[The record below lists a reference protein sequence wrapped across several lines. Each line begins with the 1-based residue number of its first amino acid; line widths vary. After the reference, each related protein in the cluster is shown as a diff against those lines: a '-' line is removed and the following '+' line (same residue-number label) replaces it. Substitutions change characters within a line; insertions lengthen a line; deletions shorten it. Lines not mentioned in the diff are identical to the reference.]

1 LADFFCNFCQ
11 QIAFLLDV
19 YVEESMS
26 SATIFKMAPPAV
38 PRIEEIFR
46 EYYQLVYRTARV
58 VTGNADDAQDV
69 LQTIFL
75 RLQRQGVP
83 PNFKEPKAYFYRAAV
98 KTSLNLLRSRR
109 RHILI
114 ADSDFFE
121 TRRAQS
127 ADSEIDDL
135 LRAQLY
141 QAVDRLSPRTV
152 EILLLR
158 YVEDLTEPQIA
169 KMLGVSRGTVAVTL
183 FRALA
188 RLRKLL
194 RPSPF
199 GEKL

>member
-1 LADFFCNFCQ
+1 
-11 QIAFLLDV
+11 
-19 YVEESMS
+19 MS
-26 SATIFKMAPPAV
+26 SATILKMPPPAV
-38 PRIEEIFR
+38 APIEEIFR

-58 VTGNADDAQDV
+58 VTGNHDDAQDV

-75 RLQRQGVP
+75 RLQRLGAP

-98 KTSLNLLRSRR
+98 RTSLNLLRSRR
-109 RHILI
+109 RHVLT

-121 TRRAQS
+121 NRAPS
-127 ADSEIDDL
+127 TSSNIDHL

-141 QAVDRLSPRTV
+141 QAIDSLSPRSV

-169 KMLGVSRGTVAVTL
+169 KMLGISRGTVAVTL

-194 RPSPF
+194 RTSPL

>member
-1 LADFFCNFCQ
+1 
-11 QIAFLLDV
+11 
-19 YVEESMS
+19 M
-26 SATIFKMAPPAV
+26 TPPPAV

-75 RLQRQGVP
+75 RLQRQGIP

-98 KTSLNLLRSRR
+98 RTSLNLLRSRR
-109 RHILI
+109 RHVLI

-121 TRRAQS
+121 TRQTQS
-127 ADSEIDDL
+127 ANSEINDS

-141 QAVDRLSPRTV
+141 RAIGSLSPRTT

-169 KMLGVSRGTVAVTL
+169 KMLGISRGTVAVTL
-183 FRALA
+183 FRALV

-194 RPSPF
+194 RSSPSS
-199 GEKL
+199 GEKV

>member
-1 LADFFCNFCQ
+1 
-11 QIAFLLDV
+11 
-19 YVEESMS
+19 MP
-26 SATIFKMAPPAV
+26 PPAV

-58 VTGNADDAQDV
+58 VTGNHDDAQDV

-75 RLQRQGVP
+75 RLQRLGVP
-83 PNFKEPKAYFYRAAV
+83 PNFREPKAYFYRAAV
-98 KTSLNLLRSRR
+98 RTSLNLLRSRR
-109 RHILI
+109 RHVLT
-114 ADSDFFE
+114 ANFDFFE
-121 TRRAQS
+121 NRTPS
-127 ADSEIDDL
+127 ASSNIDHL

-141 QAVDRLSPRTV
+141 QAIDSLSPRTV

-169 KMLGVSRGTVAVTL
+169 KMLGISRGAVAVTL

-194 RPSPF
+194 RTSPC

>member
-1 LADFFCNFCQ
+1 
-11 QIAFLLDV
+11 
-19 YVEESMS
+19 MS
-26 SATIFKMAPPAV
+26 SATILKMAPLPAV
-38 PRIEEIFR
+38 PRIEEIFC

-58 VTGNADDAQDV
+58 VTGNHDDAQDV

-83 PNFKEPKAYFYRAAV
+83 PNFEEPKAYLYRAAV
-98 KTSLNLLRSRR
+98 RTSLNLLRSRR
-109 RHILI
+109 RHALTD
-114 ADSDFFE
+114 DSDLFE
-121 TRRAQS
+121 TRRAPS
-127 ADSEIDDL
+127 AKSEIDHL

-141 QAVDRLSPRTV
+141 QAIDSLSPRTV

-169 KMLGVSRGTVAVTL
+169 KMLGISRGTVAVTL
-183 FRALA
+183 FRAIA

-194 RPSPF
+194 RTRPS

>member
-1 LADFFCNFCQ
+1 
-11 QIAFLLDV
+11 
-19 YVEESMS
+19 MS
-26 SATIFKMAPPAV
+26 SATILKMPPPAV
-38 PRIEEIFR
+38 PRIEEVFR
-46 EYYQLVYRTARV
+46 EHYQLVYRTARV
-58 VTGNADDAQDV
+58 VTGNHDDAQDV

-75 RLQRQGVP
+75 RLQRHGVP
-83 PNFKEPKAYFYRAAV
+83 PDFKEPKAYFYRAAV
-98 KTSLNLLRSRR
+98 RTSLNVLRSRR
-109 RHILI
+109 RHVLT

-127 ADSEIDDL
+127 SNSDIDHL

-141 QAVDRLSPRTV
+141 QAIDSLSPRTV

-158 YVEDLTEPQIA
+158 YVEDLTQPQIS
-169 KMLGVSRGTVAVTL
+169 KVLGISRGTVAVTL

-194 RPSPF
+194 RPSPS